1 VPANGQRQ
9 AGKVVRGA
17 GIGLGA
23 VGISSAQSRALGKF
37 PKQLGDATGVKL
49 CHRQDKR
56 AKGLFNATAHM
67 PIQSVASPEVPG
79 TRGRPPLTGLR
90 LDGVASS
97 LTAVFGLC
105 FCRKCPP
112 LLRHVEQHGFIIMI
126 LYLLGYAD
134 ALGCILPVLFSA
146 SHFNPRNESVTITRG
161 INLSSYETD
170 ATIVEMEL
178 WHVAGR
184 WLSRD
189 WRNNDGLY
197 MPCRIPRNIGGTPKN
212 ASEWPKKDRPNI
224 KRRCWELQ
232 RLGVNV
238 RASPRRKI

>member
-1 VPANGQRQ
+1 
-9 AGKVVRGA
+9 
-17 GIGLGA
+17 
-23 VGISSAQSRALGKF
+23 
-37 PKQLGDATGVKL
+37 
-49 CHRQDKR
+49 
-56 AKGLFNATAHM
+56 M
-67 PIQSVASPEVPG
+67 
-79 TRGRPPLTGLR
+79 
-90 LDGVASS
+90 ASS
-97 LTAVFGLC
+97 LTAVLGLC
-105 FCRKCPP
+105 FCRKCSP

-146 SHFNPRNESVTITRG
+146 SHFNPRNESVTTTRG

-189 WRNNDGLY
+189 WRNNDGY

-232 RLGVNV
+232 RLGVDV
-238 RASPRRKI
+238 RASLRRKIWRSLRQSMAIDRRRRSLRWHRSRAEAMRRRKKPIAATATCSESDQPDGVLVVKRRRTSRWSDDVLAHGGRSECRA